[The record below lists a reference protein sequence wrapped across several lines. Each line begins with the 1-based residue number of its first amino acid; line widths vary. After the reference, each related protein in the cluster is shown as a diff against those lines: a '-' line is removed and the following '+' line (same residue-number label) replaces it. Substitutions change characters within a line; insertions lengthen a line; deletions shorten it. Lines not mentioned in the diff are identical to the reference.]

1 MSKGRT
7 GNHAPLFRGSGPPRS
22 IYRLKSEG
30 WLLPGRYSLKTARA
44 LALAALVRRGV
55 TLHVVPEPSTWFV
68 ALRVADWRRRGYSTR
83 KIADALGVSDSR
95 VRQLHNAY
103 DKAAPDVMEGW
114 KRGEIG
120 LNSVL
125 ESIGWKVKP

>member
-7 GNHAPLFRGSGPPRS
+7 GNHAPLFRGEGPPRS
-22 IYRLKSEG
+22 IYRLKSDG
-30 WLLPGRYSLKTARA
+30 RLLPGRYSLETARA
-44 LALAALVRRGV
+44 LALAALVRRGIA
-55 TLHVVPEPSTWFV
+55 LHVVPEPSTWFV
-68 ALRVADWRRRGYSTR
+68 ALRVTDWRRRGYSTR

-103 DKAAPDVMEGW
+103 DKAAADVMEGW

-120 LNSVL
+120 LSSVL
-125 ESIGWKVKP
+125 ESIGWKG